1 MPIVS
6 FCSTNYNT
14 APVTRRALESVA
26 RGAEG
31 LDYEIVVVDNQSSDG
46 SYEEIASFEASGPVR
61 VTRLRCSRGIG
72 RQRAFEESRG
82 EIVVTFDLDTLYNE
96 TWARLLRWVLA
107 NRPPYALSAVL
118 SQFYPRSALERIGGW
133 RDFQYWEDIDL
144 WVRLAEHGL
153 YRTYPAVCGENMKR
167 VPGTNAVEKVRRLHA
182 RVRDKVAIADWI
194 PFTLYWQGYLSL
206 LRRTG
211 RPRHAYFLGVMIA
224 AYVAGR
230 AKRGRLCQNGYD
242 PTRLTRPDIPV
253 DLGLVDRGELVR
265 TDSPYHTT
273 EGCRAALARGD
284 LGFLPGT
291 YD

>member
-1 MPIVS
+1 MPRVS

-26 RGAEG
+26 HGAEG
-31 LDYEIVVVDNQSSDG
+31 IDYEIVVVDNHSSDG
-46 SYEEIASFEASGPVR
+46 SYEDLTSFSASGPVR
-61 VTRLRCSRGIG
+61 VTQLRCSRGIG
-72 RQRAFEESRG
+72 RQRAFEQSRG
-82 EIVVTFDLDTLYNE
+82 EFVVTFDLDTVYNE
-96 TWARLLRWVLA
+96 TWSRLLRWVLA
-107 NRPPYALSAVL
+107 NRPPYALSATL
-118 SQFYPRSALERIGGW
+118 SQFYPRSALERVGGW

-153 YRTYPAVCGENMKR
+153 YRTYPAVCGENLKR
-167 VPGTNAVEKVRRLHA
+167 VPGTNAFEKVLRLHA
-182 RVRDKVAIADWI
+182 RVRDKVAIAEWI
-194 PFTLYWQGYLSL
+194 PFELYWQGYLSL
-206 LRRTG
+206 LRSEG

-230 AKRGRLCQNGYD
+230 AKRRRLCRDGYD
-242 PTRLTRPDIPV
+242 PARLMKPSIPI
-253 DLGLVDRGELVR
+253 DLGLVERESLLR
-265 TDSPYHTT
+265 TDSPYNTT